1 MASLTC
7 PGRLNLFLS
16 WLFMSQDKQLFLQGF
31 GSGIFNLGGEALGP
45 EGAESQSAPWR
56 TAVNC
61 VMCKKHRSW
70 QLYRQSAEEILKQR
84 WPGAGLFY
92 TANAGL
98 GGCVYKS
105 SSYSLST
112 KSPEVWEGRRLD
124 HARGKLSGDCMDRE
138 GEPFFYTH
146 LLPPTW
152 LYRPSE
158 GLQR

>member
-1 MASLTC
+1 M
-7 PGRLNLFLS
+7 NLFLS
-16 WLFMSQDKQLFLQGF
+16 WLFMSQDKQLCFSRDLGP
-31 GSGIFNLGGEALGP
+31 GSLTSVVKHWGP
-45 EGAESQSAPWR
+45 EGAESQSTPWR

-61 VMCKKHRSW
+61 VMWKKHRSW
-70 QLYRQSAEEILKQR
+70 QLYRQNAEEILKQR

-124 HARGKLSGDCMDRE
+124 HAGGKLSGDCMDRQ
-138 GEPFFYTH
+138 GKPFFYTQ